1 MGFERKS
8 RVCPVDRHCAEWAR
22 RYMGYCLCSTKD
34 GFSLSLGL
42 ISVLSWGVAEI
53 PQITTNYKKKSAEGL
68 SILFLLTWIVG
79 DFLNLFGCMLEPAT
93 LPTQYYTAMLYTI
106 TTLVLST
113 QAVYYGH
120 IYPRLKS
127 NKRLQEAVQAGAPE
141 WRREHSYGLDA
152 GQVNTGE
159 RWGFSPSSPIP
170 LPLSSPTSSE
180 EVFFMSARSL
190 SVSRTPTLGSFPAR
204 TPSDVERN
212 CPREPLL
219 SEFRSTQSAPPPKI
233 KTMLCVVSLMTFF
246 LSSFNDQRAE
256 SRKNMIFKSPTRGI
270 VLKVSR
276 QLLEAKAATGSIRE
290 TLDPES
296 SGIGSFLGWGMA
308 VIYLGGR
315 LPQICLNI
323 RRGNVEGL
331 NPLMFVFALVGNAT
345 YVASILVSSLRWSNI
360 RPNLPW
366 LVDAA
371 GCVIL
376 DTFIL
381 MQFIYYRYRSRSE
394 DDKSADVDTRQEVS
408 HNGQRRF
415 SDCMKI
421 RLFLS

>member
-1 MGFERKS
+1 MGLERKS

-53 PQITTNYKKKSAEGL
+53 PQIITNYKKKSAEGL
-68 SILFLLTWIVG
+68 SILFLCTWIVG
-79 DFLNLFGCMLEPAT
+79 DFLNLFGCKLEPAT
-93 LPTQYYTAMLYTI
+93 LPTQYYMAMLYTV

-141 WRREHSYGLDA
+141 WRREHNHGLDA
-152 GQVNTGE
+152 GQVNNRE
-159 RWGFSPSSPIP
+159 SWGFSPSSPIP
-170 LPLSSPTSSE
+170 LPISSPTSSE

-190 SVSRTPTLGSFPAR
+190 SVSRTPTLGSFPPLR

-212 CPREPLL
+212 WSSEPLL
-219 SEFRSTQSAPPPKI
+219 GEFRSSQSAPPPKI
-233 KTMLCVVSLMTFF
+233 KPCYVWQLKVLYKKLWT
-246 LSSFNDQRAE
+246 QRAA
-256 SRKNMIFKSPTRGI
+256 G
-270 VLKVSR
+270 
-276 QLLEAKAATGSIRE
+276 
-290 TLDPES
+290 LDRS
-296 SGIGSFLGWGMA
+296 LVGMA

-323 RRGNVEGL
+323 RRGNAEGL

-345 YVASILVSSLRWSNI
+345 YVASILISSLRWSNI
-360 RPNLPW
+360 QPNLPW
-366 LVDAA
+366 LVDAG

-376 DTFIL
+376 DTFHALNKLFRYSCSLFTIDIDQGAKLTSRWLSIL
-381 MQFIYYRYRSRSE
+381 VKKRATTGRDAS
-394 DDKSADVDTRQEVS
+394 
-408 HNGQRRF
+408 
-415 SDCMKI
+415 
-421 RLFLS
+421 